1 MVKEGLQS
9 QPLLLYGFPGLYIR
23 AQMNI
28 QTRIFIFLSAL
39 LTTFNPVFAQDGS
52 PTGSTGQDNGVFATQ
67 GDVVLT
73 QDELDAAFMGIPVAN
88 RLAFIRDGEKVERF
102 VKSLLRNKLI
112 AADAQQAGFDQGPMV
127 RKRLQLAA
135 DKELA
140 ETWIVNLVENAPDA
154 DYEAM
159 ALEHYLA
166 NPDEYRTPEMVDVSH
181 ILIGSDSRSEQ
192 DALEIA
198 SKLTEDLQ
206 ADPSQFDA
214 FVLEYSEDPAKKSNG
229 GRYPGVQRGQ
239 MVKPFEA
246 AAFSLEEPGQISDPV
261 KTNYGYHIIRLNK
274 KMLPELLPFDQLK
287 EGLMQQA
294 KEKYLSDLRLRYIRE
309 LTAAPIDVPESA
321 VEAMVKRWFG
331 EELELA
337 PEFPE

>member
-1 MVKEGLQS
+1 
-9 QPLLLYGFPGLYIR
+9 
-23 AQMNI
+23 MNI
-28 QTRIFIFLSAL
+28 QTRILIFLSLL
-39 LTTFNPVFAQDGS
+39 LTILNPVFAQDAS
-52 PTGSTGQDNGVFATQ
+52 PAGPTGQDNGVFATQ
-67 GDVVLT
+67 GGVVLT

-88 RLAFIRDGEKVERF
+88 RLAFIRDGEKVEKF

-112 AADAQQAGFDQGPMV
+112 AVDAQQAGFDQGPMV
-127 RKRLQLAA
+127 RNRLQLATE
-135 DKELA
+135 KELA

-166 NPDEYRTPEMVDVSH
+166 NPEEYRTPEMVDVSH
-181 ILIGSDSRSEQ
+181 ILIRSDSRSEQ
-192 DALEIA
+192 EALEIA
-198 SKLTEDLQ
+198 SKLRKDLR

-214 FVLEYSEDPAKKSNG
+214 FVVEYSEDPAKQSNG

-246 AAFSLEEPGQISDPV
+246 TAFLLEEPGQISEPV
-261 KTNYGYHIIRLNK
+261 QTNYGYHIIRLNK
-274 KMLPELLPFDQLK
+274 VMAPELVPFPQLK
-287 EGLMQQA
+287 QGLMQQA
-294 KEKYLSDLRLRYIRE
+294 KEKYLSDFRLRYIKE
-309 LTAAPIDVPESA
+309 QTAAPIDVPKSA